1 MFDSP
6 AQMFGGSQKC
16 LTVRTKNVCQSGKNV
31 WGLPPNIFLAVPSPH
46 PRSEQVFTPPR
57 GREARG
63 GEGLTGLAAH
73 TFRFQKKGRLFYEI
87 NFFLRGEDKAI
98 STKTERKGTK
108 KKSPS
113 CTRITKNFEKCFYSP
128 AVFKLNITAGGA
140 KNKHFNGLFL
150 SGGLENAQ
158 IHTFS
163 RRSRK

>member
-1 MFDSP
+1 M
-6 AQMFGGSQKC
+6 
-16 LTVRTKNVCQSGKNV
+16 
-31 WGLPPNIFLAVPSPH
+31 
-46 PRSEQVFTPPR
+46 FTPPR

-98 STKTERKGTK
+98 STKTERKGAK

-113 CTRITKNFEKCFYSP
+113 CTRIAKNFEKCFYSP

-140 KNKHFNGLFL
+140 KNKHFNGLLL

-163 RRSRK
+163 GRSRK

>member
-16 LTVRTKNVCQSGKNV
+16 LTVRLKNVCQSGKNV

-87 NFFLRGEDKAI
+87 NFFCEARIKQSQRKPREKARKRKVPPVLGLRKLL
-98 STKTERKGTK
+98 
-108 KKSPS
+108 
-113 CTRITKNFEKCFYSP
+113 KN
-128 AVFKLNITAGGA
+128 VFTLRR
-140 KNKHFNGLFL
+140 FL
-150 SGGLENAQ
+150 S
-158 IHTFS
+158 
-163 RRSRK
+163 